1 MILCFTGLGFYI
13 MRKKLK
19 PEAKRN
25 ADFDYIYRVFG
36 KLVVAIARKPIEV
49 IDNLWSEFY
58 AKAGLRGMLKMAG
71 IMAWFDKAAIDG
83 VVDGTALG
91 VKRIGNS
98 ASNVQTGNLQNYLAL
113 AMIIGVLVFAAVWF
127 V

>member
-1 MILCFTGLGFYI
+1 LT
-13 MRKKLK
+13 

-25 ADFDYIYRVFG
+25 ADFDYLYRVIG
-36 KLVVAIARKPIEV
+36 KIVVAIARKPIEV

-58 AKAGLRGMLKMAG
+58 AKVGLRGMLKMAE
-71 IMAWFDKAAIDG
+71 ITAWFDKAAIDG
-83 VVDGTALG
+83 VVDGTASG